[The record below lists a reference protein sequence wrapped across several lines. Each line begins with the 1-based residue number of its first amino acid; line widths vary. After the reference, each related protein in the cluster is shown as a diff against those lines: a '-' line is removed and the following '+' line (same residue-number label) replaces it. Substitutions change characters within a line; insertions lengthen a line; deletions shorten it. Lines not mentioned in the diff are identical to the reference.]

1 MEEAFSFLSF
11 FHEQARD
18 LTRLAVLFLFLFSFF
33 SRSNNYLGEI
43 IGSFLLSLR
52 VKMKI

>member
-1 MEEAFSFLSF
+1 MGGAFSFLSF

-18 LTRLAVLFLFLFSFF
+18 LTRLDVFLFSFF
-33 SRSNNYLGEI
+33 SRSSNYLGEI